1 MAVEK
6 DYSER
11 GQDEPSIEMDADIM
25 DHLYMAI
32 DNPDSA
38 RWSFDQ
44 LFMQAAQVQA
54 TRDQTQVLRDVAAA
68 IATLELVV
76 SREESGG

>member
-54 TRDQTQVLRDVAAA
+54 TRDQTQVLRDVVAA
-68 IATLELVV
+68 IAALSRRV
-76 SREESGG
+76 SSDG